1 MIQAHAVSDA
11 GPVRK
16 NNEDSCAVEDDLQL
30 YVVADG
36 MGGHSAGEV
45 ASRLAVEALVGFIRR
60 SHEDSDISWP
70 YGIDRGLSLDANRL
84 QTGINLANRRVFRA
98 AESHDDYTGMGTT
111 IVCALVTGRRL
122 VIGHVGDSRLYLL
135 NGSGLRQMTQDDTW
149 AAAVLAQQERRDPA
163 LLSHHPMRHVLTNV
177 LGARER
183 TDPHLSEH
191 DLSGGETVLL
201 CSDGLYGSVSDAAL
215 LRILMEAP
223 TPEDA
228 AGQLVQAALEAGT
241 RDNVTALVVR
251 YEADA

>member
-1 MIQAHAVSDA
+1 MVQAHAVSDA

-16 NNEDSCAVEDDLQL
+16 NNEDSCALEDDLQL

-70 YGIDRGLSLDANRL
+70 YGIDRGLSLQANRL
-84 QTGINLANRRVFRA
+84 QTAINLANRRVFRA

-111 IVCALVTGRRL
+111 IVCALIAGRRL
-122 VIGHVGDSRLYLL
+122 VVGHVGDSRLYLL
-135 NGSGLRQMTQDDTW
+135 NGGGLRQMTQDDTW
-149 AAAVLAQQERRDPA
+149 AAAVLAQQEHADPA
-163 LLSHHPMRHVLTNV
+163 MLSHHPMRHVLTNV

-183 TDPHLSEH
+183 TDAHVSEH
-191 DLSGGETVLL
+191 DLVGSETLLL
-201 CSDGLYGSVSDAAL
+201 CSDGLYGTVPDAAL
-215 LRILMEAP
+215 LQILK
-223 TPEDA
+223 A
-228 AGQLVQAALEAGT
+228 ASSPDQAAEQLVQAALDGGT

>member
-16 NNEDSCAVEDDLQL
+16 NNEDSCAIEDDLQL

-111 IVCALVTGRRL
+111 IVCALIAGRRL
-122 VIGHVGDSRLYLL
+122 IVGHVGDSRLYLL

-149 AAAVLAQQERRDPA
+149 AAAVLAQQGHSDA
-163 LLSHHPMRHVLTNV
+163 GSLSHHPMRHVLTNV

-183 TDPHLSEH
+183 TDAHVSEH
-191 DLSGGETVLL
+191 DLAGGETLLL
-201 CSDGLYGSVSDAAL
+201 CSDGLYGCVPDAAL
-215 LRILMEAP
+215 LRILKGAA
-223 TPEDA
+223 TAEDA
-228 AGQLVQAALEAGT
+228 AGQLVEAALAAGT

-251 YEADA
+251 YEAAA

>member
-16 NNEDSCAVEDDLQL
+16 NNEDSCAIEDDLQL

-45 ASRLAVEALVGFIRR
+45 ASRLAVEALIGFIRR

-70 YGIDRGLSLDANRL
+70 YGIDRGISLQANRL
-84 QTGINLANRRVFRA
+84 QTAINLANRRVFRA

-111 IVCALVTGRRL
+111 IVCALIAGTRL
-122 VIGHVGDSRLYLL
+122 VVGHVGDSRLYLL
-135 NGSGLRQMTQDDTW
+135 NGGGLRQVTQDDTW
-149 AAAVLAQQERRDPA
+149 AAAVLAQQPSADPA
-163 LLSHHPMRHVLTNV
+163 ALSHHPMRHVLTNV
-177 LGARER
+177 LGAREQ
-183 TDPHLSEH
+183 TDPHVSEH
-191 DLSGGETVLL
+191 SLAGGETLLL
-201 CSDGLYGSVSDAAL
+201 CSDGLYGAVPDAM
-215 LRILMEAP
+215 ILQVLKGARD
-223 TPEDA
+223 PEDA
-228 AGQLVQAALEAGT
+228 AQRLVQAALDGGT